1 MATSS
6 SESESLRQMQ
16 SIVGFLGVEVERE
29 GLEAVVVGFVLVK
42 TGEMDG
48 VPSSVVNLTLGVAV

>member
-6 SESESLRQMQ
+6 SESESLRQMH
-16 SIVGFLGVEVERE
+16 SIVGFLAVEVERE
-29 GLEAVVVGFVLVK
+29 GLEAVVGFVLVK

-48 VPSSVVNLTLGVAV
+48 VRSSVVNRTLGVGG